1 MLACWL
7 LGCLL
12 AAFGVARLEVETTT
26 GSVLDR
32 ADPAWSFYQDSQ
44 TAFGGDEIL
53 AIALESDAPLDRGL
67 LEKVAELT
75 EELEDAPGVRRADSV
90 ASVPLVRARPDGF
103 VSLDAAFGDGLPES
117 REELLE
123 IGSLLRADR
132 LAPRSLVSDDLR
144 AFSVVLVLERG
155 AEADYDS
162 ILEEIDRQL
171 AGTPAWVS
179 GVPVFRK
186 HANVETRRELSL
198 FVPLTV
204 LVIGLLFA
212 LLFRSW
218 PAVLI
223 PLATS
228 GCAVWITLGIMGA
241 LGVAVTI
248 TTAILPSVLLAL
260 GCAYSMH
267 LLVASSS
274 QGGAEARAEA
284 ILEVSP
290 LVALSGLTT
299 AIGFVAMALV
309 EIEAIRGI
317 GTFGAL
323 GVLIVLAATLTAA
336 PAAMQLWPLAAR
348 SPVSYESLR
357 NRAVPRIV
365 SFVDQRRWLVV
376 GGCALVVVVAGV
388 GITKVDVESDVIVWF
403 SRDHPIR
410 VAYGEIRDRFSG
422 ISPVNLVIDAPGGR
436 RVTEPLV
443 VRRLEELTRF
453 LEAAPEVGKAVSIAD
468 PIAQMHEGFLGEP
481 GAPLPARQDLIEQYL
496 LLLESKPQ
504 IRDLVTPDRTR
515 ANVLLRADDNASTSL
530 LRVAARAEDWW
541 SANGVP
547 GYSARATG
555 IMYEFAR
562 AEDEIARGQIRGLG
576 FALSAVAV
584 ILFAVLGSVRLAV
597 ISLVP
602 NALPVAV
609 AFGLMGYLGI
619 ALDAG
624 TILVGNLAL
633 GIAVDDTLHVASR
646 YHARIDAGDRP
657 LEALRWTLE
666 RVFSPIAYTTIVV
679 ALGFVVL
686 GLSGL
691 VFTRNLGLLTAC
703 VLVLCFLADAI
714 LLPAL
719 LLLAGRR
726 RGSRPPQTRR

>member
-1 MLACWL
+1 MLGGWL
-7 LGCLL
+7 LACLL
-12 AAFGVARLEVETTT
+12 AAFGVAKLDVETTT

-32 ADPAWSFYQDSQ
+32 TDPAWSFYQDSQ

-53 AIALESDAPLDRGL
+53 VIALESEAPLDRGT
-67 LEKVAELT
+67 LEKVIEISEQL
-75 EELEDAPGVRRADSV
+75 EETPGVRRVDSV
-90 ASVPLVRARPDGF
+90 STVPLVTARPDGF
-103 VSLDAAFGDGLPES
+103 VSLDAAFGDGVPES
-117 REELLE
+117 RDELLE
-123 IGSLLRADR
+123 IGSLLQADR

-162 ILEEIDRQL
+162 VLDEIDRGL
-171 AGTPAWVS
+171 AGAPAWVS

-186 HANVETRRELSL
+186 EANVETRRELSL

-212 LLFRSW
+212 LLFRSL

-241 LGVAVTI
+241 LGVPVTI

-267 LLVASSS
+267 LLVAGSSP
-274 QGGAEARAEA
+274 GGAEARAAA

-309 EIEAIRGI
+309 QIEAIRGI

-323 GVLIVLAATLTAA
+323 GVLIVLAATLTAS
-336 PAAMQLWPLAAR
+336 PAAMRLWPLAAR
-348 SPVSYESLR
+348 SPAGYQSLR
-357 NRAVPRIV
+357 TRLVPVIV
-365 SFVDQRRWLVV
+365 SFVDNRRWLVI
-376 GGCALVVVVAGV
+376 GGSALAIAVVGV
-388 GITKVDVESDVIVWF
+388 GIKKVDVETDVIVWF

-410 VAYGEIRDRFSG
+410 VAYGAIRDRFSG
-422 ISPVNLVIDAPGGR
+422 ISPVNLVIEAPSGR
-436 RVTEPLV
+436 LVTEPLV
-443 VRRLEELTRF
+443 VERLEELTRF
-453 LEAAPEVGKAVSIAD
+453 LEATPEVGKAISVAD
-468 PIAQMHEGFLGEP
+468 PIAQMHEGFLGDP

-496 LLLESKPQ
+496 LILESKPQ
-504 IRDLVTPDRTR
+504 IQDLVTSDRMR

-530 LRVAARAEDWW
+530 LHVAGQAEDWW
-541 SANGVP
+541 SANGVE

-576 FALSAVAV
+576 FALTAVAL
-584 ILFAVLGSVRLAV
+584 ILFAVLGSLRLAA
-597 ISLVP
+597 ISLIP

-624 TILVGNLAL
+624 TIVVGNLAL

-657 LEALRWTLE
+657 LQALRWALE
-666 RVFSPIAYTTIVV
+666 RVLSPIAYTTIVV
-679 ALGFVVL
+679 ALGFAVL

-691 VFTRNLGLLTAC
+691 MFTRNLGLLTAC
-703 VLVLCFLADAI
+703 VLILCLLADVI

-719 LLLAGRR
+719 LLVAGRR
-726 RGSRPPQTRR
+726 RGGQTP